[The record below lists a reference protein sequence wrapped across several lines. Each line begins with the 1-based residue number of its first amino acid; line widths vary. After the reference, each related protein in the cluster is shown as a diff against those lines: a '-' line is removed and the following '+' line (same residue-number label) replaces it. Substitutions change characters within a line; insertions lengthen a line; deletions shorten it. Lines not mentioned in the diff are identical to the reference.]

1 MNTSSIEMCAPMG
14 LFESN
19 DNDNGINLMIM
30 IMVLIQ

>member
-19 DNDNGINLMIM
+19 DNDNCIDSMIM
-30 IMVLIQ
+30 IMIK